1 MKKMSFFIISLFV
14 VFAVSGCGNSNTN
27 TKVLTCSV
35 VTTGN
40 NMNAAGNV
48 EYTFEN
54 DKLSKA
60 KIEVVFKDI
69 TVDNLSSVW
78 DTFKTQFTEQNKPV
92 EESGFKR
99 TVKADDK
106 NYTFSVIMEVDFEK
120 ISKETM
126 EEYGIEDYRSKTYDE
141 IKKEATSDG
150 NMSCK

>member
-1 MKKMSFFIISLFV
+1 MRKMSFFIISLFV
-14 VFAVSGCGNSNTN
+14 VFAVSGCGKSNTN
-27 TKVLTCSV
+27 TKVLTCTG
-35 VTTGN
+35 VTPGN
-40 NMNAAGNV
+40 NMNAASNV

-69 TVDNLSSVW
+69 TVDNLSYVW
-78 DTFKTQFTEQNKPV
+78 DTFKTQFTEQNTPV
-92 EESGFKR
+92 EEAGFKR

-126 EEYGIEDYRSKTYDE
+126 EEYGVEDYSTKTYDE
-141 IKKEATSDG
+141 IKKETTSDET
-150 NMSCK
+150 MTCK